1 MRVGILTFHHV
12 PNYGA
17 VLQAFALAQALRS
30 LGHEPEVVDYRPW
43 RATYHYLSVGMRT
56 RPVIAELRRN
66 FRIARFVRDMLPLS
80 ARRIRR
86 GRPVRELS
94 ESYDALI
101 GGSDQVWCWAKE
113 WTYRR
118 YDPTFFLA
126 HARPGIRRVAYAPSC
141 GGMTSFGSRV
151 REAAALLNRFD
162 ALSARD
168 ENTQRLVQE
177 ATGRVCE
184 LVLDPTFLH
193 DFDEAPAARP
203 SGAGTEP
210 YLLVCGVFSRNDRS
224 RLRQV
229 ASEMNLRCVS
239 IPRRDPAAD
248 GSLVDADPI
257 EWLSAIRNASFVVTN
272 LFHGTAFAL
281 HFDRSFISITNGYS
295 RTKVTDLLHRFGLT
309 RRYASQVD
317 PRAIVDLASRRTDL
331 DEVRAKLVAARAQSL
346 RFLETSLGGSSRRS
360 RPAIPMEAALDAGR
374 RVPRMSEGKA

>member
-17 VLQAFALAQALRS
+17 VFQAFALARVLQS

-43 RATYHYLSVGMRT
+43 RAACHYLSVGMRT
-56 RPVIAELRRN
+56 RPWIPEMRRN
-66 FRIARFVRDMLPLS
+66 LRIVRFVQEMLPLS
-80 ARRIRR
+80 PRPVRR
-86 GRPVRELS
+86 GCRVRELS
-94 ESYDALI
+94 ENYDAMI
-101 GGSDQVWCWAKE
+101 SGSDQVWCWAKE

-141 GGMTSFGSRV
+141 GGMESFGSRV
-151 REAAALLNRFD
+151 AQVGALLNRYD

-177 ATGRVCE
+177 ATGRSCE

-193 DFDEAPAARP
+193 DFGDIRVQEPSREA
-203 SGAGTEP
+203 SEP
-210 YLLVCGVFSRNDRS
+210 YFLVCGVFSGDDRS

-229 ASEMNLRCVS
+229 ARDLNLRCLS
-239 IPRRDPAAD
+239 IPRRDPSAD

-257 EWLSAIRNASFVVTN
+257 EWLSAIRNASFVATN

-281 HFDRSFISITNGYS
+281 RFDRSFVSITNGYS
-295 RTKVTDLLHRFGLT
+295 RTKVTDLLHRFGLAH
-309 RRYASQVD
+309 RCASQVD
-317 PRAIVDLASRRTDL
+317 SRAIADLASGRTDL
-331 DEVRAKLVAARAQSL
+331 DEVRSKLMAARVESL
-346 RFLETSLGGSSRRS
+346 RFLQTSLVDCTS
-360 RPAIPMEAALDAGR
+360 
-374 RVPRMSEGKA
+374 